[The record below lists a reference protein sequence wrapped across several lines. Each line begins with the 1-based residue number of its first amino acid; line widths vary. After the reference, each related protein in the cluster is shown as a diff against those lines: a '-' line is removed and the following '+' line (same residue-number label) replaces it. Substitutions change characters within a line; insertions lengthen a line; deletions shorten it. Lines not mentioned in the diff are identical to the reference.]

1 MAHVRI
7 PGPLRPLTN
16 NARIVQA
23 AGVTVAEIVE
33 DLEQQFPGIRSR
45 LVDADGAVHAFI
57 NIFVNDED
65 IRFQQGLATPILEPA
80 DVSIVPAMAGGA

>member
-23 AGVTVAEIVE
+23 VGGTLAEIME
-33 DLEQQFPGIRSR
+33 DLERQFPGIRSR
-45 LVDADGAVHAFI
+45 LVDGTGAVHAFI

>member
-23 AGVTVAEIVE
+23 AGVTLAEIVE
-33 DLEQQFPGIRSR
+33 DLDRQFPGIRSR
-45 LVDADGAVHAFI
+45 LVDGDGAVHAFI